1 MIFARDPVQLGIR
14 YAYYWNMLSLAKLKQ
29 FLDEVVVEFFLNE
42 YFVNFFAGMDGF
54 HHCSGSKN
62 KIFVEGSFID

>member
-1 MIFARDPVQLGIR
+1 MFC
-14 YAYYWNMLSLAKLKQ
+14 LAKLKQ